1 MNYTLCMELIWV
13 MGLFFIFI
21 TFVFLVLA
29 FFFPEWLGITGTKAK
44 EVIASHQEEQPSPE
58 AEKK

>member
-1 MNYTLCMELIWV
+1 MNYSVSMELIWV

-29 FFFPEWLGITGTKAK
+29 FFFPEWLGITGKKAH
-44 EVIASHQEEQPSPE
+44 EVMASHQEEKPKKD
-58 AEKK
+58 EKT